1 MMSTRL
7 AVSLLLIA
15 FGLAPATAANPNVL
29 WQIVHDR
36 CVPDA
41 QTKGD
46 PAPCARVDL
55 AGGTAV
61 LKDLV
66 GATQY
71 LLLPTARVTG
81 IEDPAILAP
90 ASPNY
95 FAAAWTARDLVD
107 QRAGRALPRDDL
119 GLAINSIYG
128 RTQDQLHIHID
139 CLRPDVIAALRDN
152 GPSLGTNWV
161 RFPVPLQGRSYLAR
175 RLMDDT
181 LARTNPFA
189 LLANDVPGARSDMG
203 KWTLV
208 AAGIT
213 IGGQREFILLA
224 DQADLLTG
232 NRGVGEA
239 LQDHACAVRRPA

>member
-1 MMSTRL
+1 MMHARL
-7 AVSLLLIA
+7 LVSLLLVA
-15 FGLAPATAANPNVL
+15 FGLAPARAANPDAL

-55 AGGTAV
+55 PGGTAV

-66 GATQY
+66 GDTQY
-71 LLLPTARVTG
+71 LLLPTERVTG

-95 FAAAWTARDLVD
+95 FAAAWRARDLVD
-107 QRAGRALPRDDL
+107 QRAGHVLPRDDL
-119 GLAINSIYG
+119 GLAINSVYG
-128 RTQDQLHIHID
+128 RTQNQLHIHID
-139 CLRPDVIAALRDN
+139 CLRPDVIAALHDN
-152 GPSLGTNWV
+152 GPSVGTSWM

-175 RLMDDT
+175 RLMDGS
-181 LARTNPFA
+181 LAHTNPFA
-189 LLANDVPGARSDMG
+189 LLANDVPGARTDMG

-208 AAGIT
+208 VAGIT
-213 IGGQREFILLA
+213 LDGQANFILLA
-224 DQADLLTG
+224 DQADPLTG
-232 NRGVGEA
+232 DRGSGEA
-239 LQDHACAVRRPA
+239 LQDHACAVRQPG